1 MLQHVAPLYLMC
13 DVRDLDRCVGDRA
26 AQVIDLGEGRVDGR
40 VHVTETGEEPEISQ
54 ESWMRLELDETEA
67 KGTGRVSTSDQ
78 PFEPTL
84 FLYDNFPGGVGFS
97 PQIFDR
103 FPELLSHADRLLR
116 ECECEAGC
124 PSCVGPPNEVGDK
137 AKAIALELL
146 QGCLGS

>member
-1 MLQHVAPLYLMC
+1 
-13 DVRDLDRCVGDRA
+13 VRDLNRCVGDRA
-26 AQVIDLGEGRVDGR
+26 AQKIELGEGRSDGR
-40 VHVTETGEEPEISQ
+40 VHLQGQDPPEDPSQ
-54 ESWMRLELDETEA
+54 ESWMRLDEELEPTA
-67 KGTGRVSTSDQ
+67 GPTGKVSTSDL

-103 FPELLSHADRLLR
+103 FPELLQHARRLLT

-137 AKAIALELL
+137 AKVIALELI
-146 QGCLGS
+146 GPFGESTS